1 MVGKHRGH
9 HGFLGFVV
17 EHHGEAAEEH
27 ADERNDPRN
36 MESAHV
42 PPKDA
47 RKLRE
52 KPTRGTEAPAALA
65 RLVDLGVGARG
76 EGFEVAAQ
84 LRLGGKGGDA
94 PEVGGDLLVEQVKA
108 LRLVEGELAIGLS
121 LEPVEGRL
129 QLRPRRALG
138 GDEAR
143 EVDDHERKM
152 TRDGQMKPAARMSS
166 GRARA

>member
-1 MVGKHRGH
+1 MLFTMSWLAK
-9 HGFLGFVV
+9 V
-17 EHHGEAAEEH
+17 ECPPAPRSPALLSSAATRF
-27 ADERNDPRN
+27 AG
-36 MESAHV
+36 S
-42 PPKDA
+42 PKDA